1 MITDFIKP
9 NAGFTLLELL
19 IAVAI
24 VSIIAAIAY
33 PSYVD
38 SVRKGRRNDGMAAVM
53 DAAQRLEVFRSNNA
67 TYTTALASL
76 GIDNISDDGY
86 YNNMQIAAGDCGSI
100 VNCYTITIDASAQG
114 DQNQDSVTSYR
125 QGSNG
130 AKDRLEHG
138 SWVSGWK

>member
-1 MITDFIKP
+1 MIDIHKP
-9 NAGFTLLELL
+9 NAGFTLVELL
-19 IAVAI
+19 IVVAI
-24 VSIIAAIAY
+24 VSILAAIAY

-67 TYTTALASL
+67 SYTTNLASL
-76 GIDNISDDGY
+76 GIDDTSDDGY
-86 YNNMQIAAGDCGSI
+86 YNNMQIIAGACGSI
-100 VNCYTITIDASAQG
+100 INCYTITIDASTQG

-130 AKDRLEHG
+130 VKERLEHG
-138 SWVSGWK
+138 SWVSGWR